1 MTVLRFTP
9 ILCLTLSI
17 LGCSE
22 SSTQR
27 SPTAPTPPV
36 ATPPPMAA
44 PPPQPSNL
52 VVVWGVVVDPSGDCI
67 EGATVEV
74 VAGPVLVG
82 QRATQRLPC
91 DLVRYSGGFEFDDPV
106 HVNMWEEMT
115 LRASAPG
122 YVSQEQHLS
131 QWPWDRIL
139 TFTLVPTGL
148 PAARHLTSDTAK
160 RSERF
165 RVAE

>member
-1 MTVLRFTP
+1 MTVLRFAST
-9 ILCLTLSI
+9 LGLTLSI

-27 SPTAPTPPV
+27 SPTAPTPPT
-36 ATPPPMAA
+36 ATP

-52 VVVWGVVVDPSGDCI
+52 VTLWGIVVDPSGECI

-82 QRATQRLPC
+82 QKATQQLPC
-91 DLVRYSGGFEFDDPV
+91 DLTRFTGGFQFDDPV
-106 HVNMWEEMT
+106 HVNVWEAMT

-122 YVSQEQHLS
+122 YVSQEQNLS

-148 PAARHLTSDTAK
+148 SGARHLTSDTAK
-160 RSERF
+160 RSERL
-165 RVAE
+165 RLAV